1 MELILCSTNTK
12 FIVHLLLC
20 VACQEVT
27 PAQWDRLVDAR
38 SRKMLQEEEVAQLTT
53 IMNNM
58 GGFYADLTMAD
69 DVNRRKIEASLR
81 ALAGQ

>member
-1 MELILCSTNTK
+1 
-12 FIVHLLLC
+12 
-20 VACQEVT
+20 
-27 PAQWDRLVDAR
+27 
-38 SRKMLQEEEVAQLTT
+38 MLQEEEVAQLTT

>member
-1 MELILCSTNTK
+1 MCSTNTK
-12 FIVHLLLC
+12 FIGHLLLC

-27 PAQWDRLVDAR
+27 LAQWDRLVDAR
-38 SRKMLQEEEVAQLTT
+38 SRKMLQEEEVVQLTT

-58 GGFYADLTMAD
+58 GGFYAELTMAD